1 MSRPEDDMRK
11 LLLIGISTFALGA
24 AAMASAD
31 QLTRTKGQDTYKMLE
46 LFGDVLVKV
55 KQQYVVPVDD
65 VSVTVVPGHKFVVEA
80 GLEVMV
86 GVAGA
91 VV

>member
-1 MSRPEDDMRK
+1 M
-11 LLLIGISTFALGA
+11 A
-24 AAMASAD
+24 AVVAP
-31 QLTRTKGQDTYKMLE
+31 
-46 LFGDVLVKV
+46 VLHL
-55 KQQYVVPVDD
+55 YVVPVDD
-65 VSVTVVPGHKFVVEA
+65 VSVTVVPGHKFVVVA